1 MFRQLSKMK
10 KTETKMHTEQIIR
23 RYQEQIELLLS
34 EKAAL
39 WAKIKELEKELE
51 IVKKRHSSKIK
62 NF

>member
-1 MFRQLSKMK
+1 MK
-10 KTETKMHTEQIIR
+10 KNETKMHAEQIIR
-23 RYQEQIELLLS
+23 RYQEQMELLLS

-39 WAKIKELEKELE
+39 WAKIKELETELE

>member
-1 MFRQLSKMK
+1 MFRQLSKME

-51 IVKKRHSSKIK
+51 ILKKLHSSKIK

>member
-10 KTETKMHTEQIIR
+10 KNETKMHAEQIIR
-23 RYQEQIELLLS
+23 RYQEQMELLLS